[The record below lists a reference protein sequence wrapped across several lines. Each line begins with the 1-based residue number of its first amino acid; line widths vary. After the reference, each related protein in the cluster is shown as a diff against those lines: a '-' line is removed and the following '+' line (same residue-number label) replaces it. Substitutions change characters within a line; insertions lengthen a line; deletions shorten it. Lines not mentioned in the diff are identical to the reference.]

1 MQSVEEIEGPAH
13 EDIDALASFL
23 GIEEVQFAK
32 ALQQFRLVDRHGRE
46 VRANVLPNPPIWI
59 FPAELD
65 KKINFYFFQQL
76 R

>member
-46 VRANVLPNPPIWI
+46 VRANVLPHPPI
-59 FPAELD
+59 
-65 KKINFYFFQQL
+65 
-76 R
+76 